1 MIIRKTLLLAS
12 TLFACATR
20 VFAVEPI
27 FTPWNSDL
35 AIRGYDTVAYF
46 TQNSAVEGL
55 SDFEY
60 QWQGATWRFSNE
72 DHLKLFAENPEK
84 YAPQYGGYCAY
95 AVAKNSTASI
105 DPSQFSII
113 DGKLYLNYNA
123 KIQQRWQEDIAGFID
138 QADKNWP
145 GLLKK

>member
-12 TLFACATR
+12 TVFACASQ

-35 AIRGYDTVAYF
+35 AIRGYDSVAYF
-46 TQNSAVEGL
+46 TENKAVQGSSE
-55 SDFEY
+55 FEF
-60 QWQGATWRFSNE
+60 QWQGATWRFSNAK
-72 DHLKLFAENPEK
+72 HLNLFSENPEN

-95 AVAKNSTASI
+95 AVAKNSTAAI
-105 DPSQFSII
+105 DPTQFSVI

-123 KIQQRWQEDIAGFID
+123 KIQRRWQEDITGFIE

-145 GLLKK
+145 GLLNK